1 MARAQANPGISWRE
15 LRPQPLILLT
25 GSEDYLASRAFEL
38 LRSQAS
44 QRDDIQHTRLD
55 AAKYEPGELL
65 MATSSSLFSSA
76 NLVEVH
82 ELAHM
87 NEYFLKDAL
96 AYLKDQAPEN
106 VLIMHYSGGTRG
118 KKLIDAI
125 KAAGA
130 LIVNCQPVK
139 KDSEKVDF
147 VQSEFKAAKRRITN
161 DAVKALVA
169 AVGNSLAELGSSCS
183 QLIADTTGTIDQDT
197 VDRYYGGR
205 VEATAFKVADAAISG
220 NAQMALRTL
229 RHALGTGTDP
239 IPIVATLAMKVRQI
253 AKVAGVNE
261 PAASLASELGMAP
274 WQVQQAQQQARGWKR
289 SDLALCVEE
298 IANTDRMVKGGSRS
312 PGYALEHA
320 IMFIAGKSPG
330 R

>member
-55 AAKYEPGELL
+55 ATKYEPGELL

-87 NEYFLKDAL
+87 NEYFLKDGL

-139 KDSEKVDF
+139 KDSEKIDF

-320 IMFIAGKSPG
+320 IMFIAGKAPG

>member
-15 LRPQPLILLT
+15 LTPQPLILLT

-38 LRSQAS
+38 LRSQAAA
-44 QRDDIQHTRLD
+44 REDIEVTRLD

-65 MATSSSLFSSA
+65 LATSSSLFSSA

-82 ELAHM
+82 ELAQM
-87 NEYFLKDAL
+87 NEYFLKDAMS
-96 AYLKDQAPEN
+96 YLKDQAPEN

-139 KDSEKVDF
+139 KDAEKIDF
-147 VQSEFKAAKRRITN
+147 VQAEFKAAKRRITN

-183 QLIADTTGTIDQDT
+183 QLIQDTTGTIDQEI

-220 NAQMALRTL
+220 NAQAALRTL

-239 IPIVATLAMKVRQI
+239 IPIVATLAMKVRQL
-253 AKVAGVNE
+253 AKVLGVNE

-274 WQVQQAQQQARGWKR
+274 WQVQQAQQQARGWER
-289 SDLALCVEE
+289 SDLALCIEE

-320 IMFIAGKSPG
+320 IMFIAAKAPN

>member
-139 KDSEKVDF
+139 KDSEKIDF

-261 PAASLASELGMAP
+261 PAAELASELGMAP

>member
-38 LRSQAS
+38 LRSQAA

-65 MATSSSLFSSA
+65 MATSSSLFSTA

-139 KDSEKVDF
+139 KDSEKIDF

-183 QLIADTTGTIDQDT
+183 QLVADTTGTIDQDT
-197 VDRYYGGR
+197 VDKYYGGR

-320 IMFIAGKSPG
+320 IMFIAGKAPG

>member
-139 KDSEKVDF
+139 KDSEKIDF

-298 IANTDRMVKGGSRS
+298 VANTDRMVKGGSRS

>member
-15 LRPQPLILLT
+15 LTPQPLILLT

-38 LRSQAS
+38 LRSQAA
-44 QRDDIQHTRLD
+44 QRDDIEVTRLD
-55 AAKYEPGELL
+55 ASKYEPGELL
-65 MATSSSLFSSA
+65 LATSSSLFSSA

-82 ELAHM
+82 ELAQM

-96 AYLKDQAPEN
+96 IYLKDQAPEN
-106 VLIMHYSGGTRG
+106 VLILHYSGGTRG

-139 KDSEKVDF
+139 KDAEKIDF
-147 VQSEFKAAKRRITN
+147 VQAEFKAAKRRITN

-183 QLIADTTGTIDQDT
+183 QLIQDTTGTIDQDM

-220 NAQMALRTL
+220 NAQAALRTL
-229 RHALGTGTDP
+229 RHSLGTGTDP
-239 IPIVATLAMKVRQI
+239 IPIVATLAMKIRQL
-253 AKVAGVNE
+253 AKVLGVNE
-261 PAASLASELGMAP
+261 PAATLASELGMAP

-289 SDLALCVEE
+289 SDLALCIEE
-298 IANTDRMVKGGSRS
+298 IAKTDRMVKGGSRS

-320 IMFIAGKSPG
+320 VMFIAAKAPN

>member
-15 LRPQPLILLT
+15 LSPQPLILLS

-38 LRSQAS
+38 LRSQAA
-44 QRDDIQHTRLD
+44 QREDIQVTRLD

-65 MATSSSLFSSA
+65 LATSSSLFSSA

-82 ELAHM
+82 ELAQM
-87 NEYFLKDAL
+87 NEYFLKDAMS
-96 AYLKDQAPEN
+96 YLKDPAPEN
-106 VLIMHYSGGTRG
+106 VLILHYSGGTRG

-125 KAAGA
+125 KGAGA
-130 LIVNCQPVK
+130 LIVNCQPLK
-139 KDSEKVDF
+139 KDAEKIEF
-147 VQSEFKAAKRRITN
+147 VQAEFKSAKRRITN

-183 QLIADTTGTIDQDT
+183 QLIQDTTGTIDQDT

-220 NAQMALRTL
+220 NAQLALRTL
-229 RHALGTGTDP
+229 RHSLGTGTDP
-239 IPIVATLAMKVRQI
+239 IPIVATLAMKVRQL
-253 AKVAGVNE
+253 AKVLGVNE

-289 SDLALCVEE
+289 SDLALCVEQ

-320 IMFIAGKSPG
+320 IMFIAGKAPK

>member
-139 KDSEKVDF
+139 KDSEKIDF

>member
-15 LRPQPLILLT
+15 LTPQPLILLT

-38 LRSQAS
+38 LRQQAAA
-44 QRDDIQHTRLD
+44 RDDIEVTRLD
-55 AAKYEPGELL
+55 ASKYEPGELL
-65 MATSSSLFSSA
+65 LATSSSLFSSA

-82 ELAHM
+82 EMAQM

-118 KKLIDAI
+118 KKLVDAI
-125 KAAGA
+125 KTAGA

-139 KDSEKVDF
+139 KDAEKVDF
-147 VQSEFKAAKRRITN
+147 VQAEFKAAKRRITN

-183 QLIADTTGTIDQDT
+183 QLIQDTTGTIDQEL

-220 NAQMALRTL
+220 NAQAALRTL
-229 RHALGTGTDP
+229 RHSLGTGTDP
-239 IPIVATLAMKVRQI
+239 IPIVATLAMKVRQL
-253 AKVAGVNE
+253 AKVLGVNE
-261 PAASLASELGMAP
+261 PAAALASQLGMAP

-289 SDLALCVEE
+289 SDLALCIEE

-320 IMFIAGKSPG
+320 IMFIAAKAPN

>member
-139 KDSEKVDF
+139 KDSEKIDF

-289 SDLALCVEE
+289 SDLALCVEK

-320 IMFIAGKSPG
+320 IMFIAGKAPG

>member
-15 LRPQPLILLT
+15 LTPQPLILLT

-38 LRSQAS
+38 LRSQAAA
-44 QRDDIQHTRLD
+44 REDIEVTRLD

-65 MATSSSLFSSA
+65 LATSSSLFSSA

-82 ELAHM
+82 ELAQM
-87 NEYFLKDAL
+87 NEYFLKDAMS
-96 AYLKDQAPEN
+96 YLKDQAPEN
-106 VLIMHYSGGTRG
+106 VVIMHYSGETRG

-130 LIVNCQPVK
+130 LVVNCQPVK
-139 KDSEKVDF
+139 KDAEKIDF
-147 VQSEFKAAKRRITN
+147 VQAEFKAAKRRITH

-183 QLIADTTGTIDQDT
+183 QLIQDTTGTIDQEI

-220 NAQMALRTL
+220 NAQAALRTL

-239 IPIVATLAMKVRQI
+239 IPIVATLAMKVRQL
-253 AKVAGVNE
+253 AKVLGVNE

-289 SDLALCVEE
+289 SDLALCIEE

-320 IMFIAGKSPG
+320 ILFIAAKAPN

>member
-139 KDSEKVDF
+139 KDSEKIDF

-239 IPIVATLAMKVRQI
+239 IPIVATLAMRVRQI

-320 IMFIAGKSPG
+320 IMFIAGKAPG

>member
-38 LRSQAS
+38 LRSQAG

-65 MATSSSLFSSA
+65 MATSSSLFSTA

-82 ELAHM
+82 EVAHM
-87 NEYFLKDAL
+87 NEYFLKDAM

-130 LIVNCQPVK
+130 VVVNCQPVK
-139 KDSEKVDF
+139 KDSEKIDF

-197 VDRYYGGR
+197 VDKYYGGR

-220 NAQMALRTL
+220 NAQLALRTL

-261 PAASLASELGMAP
+261 PAAALASELGMAP

-289 SDLALCVEE
+289 GDLALCVEE

-320 IMFIAGKSPG
+320 IMFIAGKAPG

>member
-87 NEYFLKDAL
+87 NEYFLKDGL

-139 KDSEKVDF
+139 KDSEKIDF

-320 IMFIAGKSPG
+320 IMFIAGKAPG

>member
-15 LRPQPLILLT
+15 LTPQPLILLT

-38 LRSQAS
+38 LRSQAAA
-44 QRDDIQHTRLD
+44 REDIEVTRLD
-55 AAKYEPGELL
+55 AAKYEPGGLL
-65 MATSSSLFSSA
+65 LATSSSLFSSA

-82 ELAHM
+82 ELAQM
-87 NEYFLKDAL
+87 NEYFLKDAMS
-96 AYLKDQAPEN
+96 YLKDQAPEN

-139 KDSEKVDF
+139 KDAEKIDF
-147 VQSEFKAAKRRITN
+147 VQAEFKAAKRRITN

-183 QLIADTTGTIDQDT
+183 QLIQDTTGTIDQEI

-220 NAQMALRTL
+220 NAQAALRTL

-239 IPIVATLAMKVRQI
+239 IPIVATLAMKVRQL
-253 AKVAGVNE
+253 AKVLGVNE
-261 PAASLASELGMAP
+261 PAASLSSELGMAP

-289 SDLALCVEE
+289 SDLALCIEE

-320 IMFIAGKSPG
+320 IMFIAAKAPN

>member
-15 LRPQPLILLT
+15 LSPQPLILLS

-38 LRSQAS
+38 LRSQAAV
-44 QRDDIQHTRLD
+44 REDIQHTRLD

-65 MATSSSLFSSA
+65 LATSSSLFSSA

-96 AYLKDQAPEN
+96 AYLKDQTPEN
-106 VLIMHYSGGTRG
+106 VLIMHHSGGTRG
-118 KKLIDAI
+118 KKLLDAI

-139 KDSEKVDF
+139 KDAEKIDF
-147 VQSEFKAAKRRITN
+147 VQAEFKSAKRRITN

-183 QLIADTTGTIDQDT
+183 QLIQDTTGTIDQDM
-197 VDRYYGGR
+197 VDKYYGGR

-220 NAQMALRTL
+220 NAVLALRTL
-229 RHALGTGTDP
+229 RHSLSTGTDP

-289 SDLALCVEE
+289 GDLALCVEE

-320 IMFIAGKSPG
+320 IMFIAGKAP
-330 R
+330 RR

>member
-139 KDSEKVDF
+139 KDSEKIDF

-320 IMFIAGKSPG
+320 IMFIAGKAPG

>member
-15 LRPQPLILLT
+15 LSPQPLILLS

-38 LRSQAS
+38 LRSQAA
-44 QRDDIQHTRLD
+44 QREDIQVTRLD

-65 MATSSSLFSSA
+65 LATSSSLFSSA

-82 ELAHM
+82 ELAQM
-87 NEYFLKDAL
+87 NEYFLKDAMS
-96 AYLKDQAPEN
+96 YLKDPAPEN
-106 VLIMHYSGGTRG
+106 VLILHYSGGTRG

-125 KAAGA
+125 KGAGA

-139 KDSEKVDF
+139 KDAEKIEF
-147 VQSEFKAAKRRITN
+147 VQAEFKSAKRRITN

-183 QLIADTTGTIDQDT
+183 QLIQDTTGTIDQDT

-220 NAQMALRTL
+220 NAQLALRTL
-229 RHALGTGTDP
+229 RHSLGTGTDP
-239 IPIVATLAMKVRQI
+239 IPIVATLAMKVRQL
-253 AKVAGVNE
+253 AKVLGVNE

-289 SDLALCVEE
+289 SDLALCVEQ

-320 IMFIAGKSPG
+320 IMFIAGKAPK

>member
-139 KDSEKVDF
+139 KDSEKIDF

-197 VDRYYGGR
+197 VDR
-205 VEATAFKVADAAISG
+205 
-220 NAQMALRTL
+220 
-229 RHALGTGTDP
+229 
-239 IPIVATLAMKVRQI
+239 
-253 AKVAGVNE
+253 
-261 PAASLASELGMAP
+261 
-274 WQVQQAQQQARGWKR
+274 
-289 SDLALCVEE
+289 
-298 IANTDRMVKGGSRS
+298 
-312 PGYALEHA
+312 
-320 IMFIAGKSPG
+320 
-330 R
+330 

>member
-15 LRPQPLILLT
+15 LTPQPLILLT

-38 LRSQAS
+38 LRSQAAA
-44 QRDDIQHTRLD
+44 REDIEVTRLD

-65 MATSSSLFSSA
+65 LATSSSLFSSA

-82 ELAHM
+82 ELAQM
-87 NEYFLKDAL
+87 NEYFLKDAMS
-96 AYLKDQAPEN
+96 YLKDQAPEN

-139 KDSEKVDF
+139 KDAEKIDF
-147 VQSEFKAAKRRITN
+147 VQAEFKAAKRRITN

-183 QLIADTTGTIDQDT
+183 QLIQDTTRTIDQEI

-220 NAQMALRTL
+220 NAQAALRTL

-239 IPIVATLAMKVRQI
+239 IPIVATLAMKVRQL
-253 AKVAGVNE
+253 AKVLGVNE

-289 SDLALCVEE
+289 SDLALCIEE

-312 PGYALEHA
+312 PGYAIEHA
-320 IMFIAGKSPG
+320 IMFIAAKAPN